1 MKKRLIAVICVCVMI
16 IGCLSACGSKPDNT
30 SVADSDN
37 LQIVATIF
45 PVYDWIREILG
56 ENPAGIELT
65 MLMDSGVDL
74 HSFQPTATDIL
85 RVSSCDMFVYVG
97 GESDNW
103 VEDAMKESANENL
116 KEINLMEILD
126 GDLEEEEIVEGMQPE
141 KKEEEEEEPEYDEHI
156 WLSLNNAS
164 VLCERLADAIKEMD
178 PEHAEVY
185 ETNASAYRQKLTE
198 LDDEYRSEISE
209 CPQKTV
215 LFGDRFPFRYLTEDY
230 GLDYYAAFA
239 GCSAETEASVETISF
254 LSGKADEL
262 GLGCVLTIEGSDQR
276 IAETIVQNT
285 KEKDQKILTMDSMQ
299 STTAKD
305 AEKGISYLSIM
316 ESNKE
321 VLREALQ

>member
-1 MKKRLIAVICVCVMI
+1 MKKRLIAVICICVMI
-16 IGCLSACGSKPDNT
+16 IGCLSACGSKPEND
-30 SVADSDN
+30 SADSGDN

-97 GESDNW
+97 GESDSW
-103 VEDAMKESANENL
+103 VEDAMKEASNEEM
-116 KEINLMEILD
+116 KEINLMEALGD
-126 GDLEEEEIVEGMQPE
+126 DLEEEEIVEGMQA
-141 KKEEEEEEPEYDEHI
+141 EEEEEEENEAEYDEHI

-164 VLCERLADAIKEMD
+164 ILCERLAEAIKEMD
-178 PEHAEVY
+178 PEHADVY

-198 LDDEYRSEISE
+198 LDNEYRNMISE
-209 CPQKTV
+209 SPQKTV
-215 LFGDRFPFRYLTEDY
+215 LFGDRFPFRYLTDDY
-230 GLDYYAAFA
+230 DLNYYAAFV
-239 GCSAETEASVETISF
+239 GCSAETEASFETISF
-254 LSGKADEL
+254 LAGKTDEL
-262 GLGCVLTIEGSDQR
+262 GLGCIMTIEGSDQR

-285 KEKDQKILTMDSMQ
+285 REKDQKILTMDSMQ

>member
-1 MKKRLIAVICVCVMI
+1 M
-16 IGCLSACGSKPDNT
+16 
-30 SVADSDN
+30 
-37 LQIVATIF
+37 
-45 PVYDWIREILG
+45 REAA
-56 ENPAGIELT
+56 E
-65 MLMDSGVDL
+65 
-74 HSFQPTATDIL
+74 
-85 RVSSCDMFVYVG
+85 
-97 GESDNW
+97 
-103 VEDAMKESANENL
+103 ENL
-116 KEINLMEILD
+116 KEVNLMEIRD
-126 GDLEEEEIVEGMQPE
+126 GDREEEEIVEGMQPE

-239 GCSAETEASVETISF
+239 GCSAETEASFETISF

>member
-103 VEDAMKESANENL
+103 VEDAMKEAANENL

-126 GDLEEEEIVEGMQPE
+126 GDLEEEEIIEGMQPE

-239 GCSAETEASVETISF
+239 GCSAETEASFETISF

>member
-1 MKKRLIAVICVCVMI
+1 MI

-239 GCSAETEASVETISF
+239 GCSAETEASFETISF

>member
-1 MKKRLIAVICVCVMI
+1 MI

-103 VEDAMKESANENL
+103 VEDAMKEAANENL

-126 GDLEEEEIVEGMQPE
+126 GDL
-141 KKEEEEEEPEYDEHI
+141 EEEEPEYDEHI

-239 GCSAETEASVETISF
+239 GCSAETEASFETISF

>member
-45 PVYDWIREILG
+45 PVYDWIREVLG

-103 VEDAMKESANENL
+103 VEDAMKEAANENL

-126 GDLEEEEIVEGMQPE
+126 GDLEEEEIIEGMQPE

-239 GCSAETEASVETISF
+239 GCSAETEASFETISF

>member
-103 VEDAMKESANENL
+103 VEDAMKEAANENL

-239 GCSAETEASVETISF
+239 GCSAETEASFETISF